1 VDNAIRLSRG
11 EEAHSSGYESAG
23 KVWPPAAEGSYSR
36 RRLPHSMTIRIK
48 RIYDEP
54 STGDGFRILID
65 RLWPRG
71 VSKEHANLGE
81 WLKEIAPSTELRE
94 WYGHDP
100 EKFSE
105 FEKKYKVELLKNP
118 AVGLLLDLVAKHKTI
133 TLLYAAK
140 SPMNEAKVLQAFLEK
155 ENQNK

>member
-1 VDNAIRLSRG
+1 
-11 EEAHSSGYESAG
+11 
-23 KVWPPAAEGSYSR
+23 
-36 RRLPHSMTIRIK
+36 MTIHIK
-48 RIYDEP
+48 RIYDAP
-54 STGDGFRILID
+54 SAGDGFRLLVD

-71 VSKEHANLGE
+71 VSKERADLGQ

-105 FEKKYKVELLKNP
+105 FEKQYKVELSKNP
-118 AVGLLLDLVAKHKTI
+118 AVGMLLNLVAKHKTI

-155 ENQNK
+155 KTQNK